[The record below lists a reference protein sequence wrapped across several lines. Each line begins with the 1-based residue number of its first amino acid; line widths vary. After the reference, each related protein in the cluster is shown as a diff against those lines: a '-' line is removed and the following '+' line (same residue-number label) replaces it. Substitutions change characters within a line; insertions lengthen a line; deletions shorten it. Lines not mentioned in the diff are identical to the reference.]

1 MPKVKNPNIAKT
13 ATKWGQTGSKT
24 GSKNPKK
31 SSQSKLNYPP
41 Y

>member
-24 GSKNPKK
+24 GSKKSKK
-31 SSQSKLNYPP
+31 STQKL
-41 Y
+41 

>member
-24 GSKNPKK
+24 GSKK
-31 SSQSKLNYPP
+31 SIQGHFTTIHLEL
-41 Y
+41 